1 MSTVHVGLAAHPY
14 DILIESGSVAHLGTL
29 VAGVWSPRKI
39 MVVSDS
45 NVAPLYLAQT
55 CQNLEAAGFTTATT
69 VIQAGEASKTL
80 TGAQQVYTALIKAG
94 FSRSDGVLA
103 LGGGVVGD
111 LAGFVA
117 STFMRGLAY
126 IQVPTSLLS
135 QVDSSVGGKTA
146 VDFGSGKNLIGTFYQ
161 PDLVVIDPEHLRT
174 LSQRNL
180 VEGYGEVVKMAAMSD
195 KPAFWQLIQRIDHP
209 KDLLLQASE
218 LSQFAI
224 SAKAAL
230 VVDDERD
237 TGARRLLNFGH
248 TLGHAVELLRPDTLH
263 GEAVAMGMIAITKL
277 CERHGLTQA
286 GTAEAITDRL
296 KAVGLPTE
304 FPDYSIDQLVA
315 QIRMD
320 KKVKNNTVVLVTL
333 PKLGQT
339 RLYPVALAD
348 LPAFL
353 AK

>member
-14 DILIESGSVAHLGTL
+14 DILIEAGSAKRLGTL
-29 VAGVWSPRKI
+29 VADVWSPRKI
-39 MVVSDS
+39 MVVSDT
-45 NVAPLYLAQT
+45 NVAPLYLNDT
-55 CQNLEAAGFTTATT
+55 CAALESAGFATATT
-69 VIQAGEASKTL
+69 VIKAGETSKSL
-80 TGAQQVYTALIKAG
+80 TGAQQVYTALIDAG

-117 STFMRGLAY
+117 STFMRGIAY

-161 PDLVVIDPEHLRT
+161 PDLVVIDPEHLTT
-174 LSQRNL
+174 LSRRNL
-180 VEGYGEVVKMAAMSD
+180 VEGYGEVVKMAAMSEI
-195 KPAFWQLIQRIDHP
+195 PEFWQLIKTINAP
-209 KDLLLQASE
+209 EDLLSHAAK

-263 GEAVAMGMIAITKL
+263 GEAVAMGMIAITEL
-277 CERHGLTQA
+277 CERHGLTEP
-286 GTAEAITDRL
+286 GTAEAIRDRL
-296 KAVGLPTE
+296 EAVGLPTT
-304 FPDYSIDQLVA
+304 FPDYSIDQLVT

-320 KKVKNNTVVLVTL
+320 KKVKNDTVVLVTL
-333 PKLGQT
+333 PKLGET